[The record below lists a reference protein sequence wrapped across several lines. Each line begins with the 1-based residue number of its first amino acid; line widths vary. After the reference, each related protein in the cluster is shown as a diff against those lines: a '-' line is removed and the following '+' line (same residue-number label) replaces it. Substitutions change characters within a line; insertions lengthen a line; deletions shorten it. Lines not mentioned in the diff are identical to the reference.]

1 MRELDN
7 LTELQIVKLYNKT
20 NNQRYLDEIDN
31 RIKYIHNSGMD
42 PNKLS
47 NEQLVLLCQKYD
59 EDIYWACVPQCVR
72 YGGCPELFSPC
83 GFYENLMKDEPI
95 EIQMSLVKR
104 YDVYNKKR
112 K

>member
-20 NNQRYLDEIDN
+20 NNQRYLDAIDN
-31 RIKYIHNSGMD
+31 RIRYIHNSGMD

-59 EDIYWACVPQCVR
+59 EDKYWTALYNKTKNSIHFCINK
-72 YGGCPELFSPC
+72 YAND
-83 GFYENLMKDEPI
+83 FYKDE
-95 EIQMSLVKR
+95 
-104 YDVYNKKR
+104 YF
-112 K
+112 